1 MEDCGKLA
9 KVEPKPKGEAG
20 GRGAWLHP
28 NLLLI
33 NKSLFCLAEAGWC
46 WQDKKWEFMRQI
58 AANNPQ
64 FFPQGKGACRQIY
77 F

>member
-9 KVEPKPKGEAG
+9 KVEPKPTGEAG
-20 GRGAWLHP
+20 VRGAGL
-28 NLLLI
+28 LLDFLLI
-33 NKSLFCLAEAGWC
+33 NKGLFCLAEADRC
-46 WQDKKWEFMRQI
+46 WQEKKWEFMREI

-64 FFPQGKGACRQIY
+64 FFPQGKGACRPIY